1 MKITRYENAIFGLR
15 PIIEAITAGQEID
28 TLFIQKG
35 LKGDIFPELWELVKK
50 HRVNYKHVPV
60 EKLNRLTRKN
70 HQGVFAFVSPITFH
84 RTENVIPQLFEEGKV
99 PLFLI
104 LDRVTDVRNFGAI
117 VRSAECSGVH
127 AIIVPERGSAAI
139 NGDAMKTSAGAL
151 SSVPICREFNLKAT
165 IDFLKN
171 SGIQVVACTEKT
183 EDLIYATDYTIPTA
197 IIMGS
202 EEDGI
207 SEEYLKLC
215 TRKTKIPMMGN
226 IGSLNVSVS
235 AGVILYEAVRQR
247 KS

>member
-1 MKITRYENAIFGLR
+1 M
-15 PIIEAITAGQEID
+15 
-28 TLFIQKG
+28 
-35 LKGDIFPELWELVKK
+35 KGDIFHELRELVKK

-70 HQGVFAFVSPITFH
+70 HQGVFAFVSPISFH
-84 RTENVIPQLFEEGKV
+84 RTENVIPQLFEEGKI

-183 EDLIYATDYTIPTA
+183 EDLIYAPDYTIPTA
-197 IIMGS
+197 IILGS

-215 TRKTKIPMMGN
+215 AHKTKIPMIGN

-235 AGVILYEAVRQR
+235 AGVILYEVVRQR

>member
-1 MKITRYENAIFGLR
+1 
-15 PIIEAITAGQEID
+15 
-28 TLFIQKG
+28 
-35 LKGDIFPELWELVKK
+35 
-50 HRVNYKHVPV
+50 
-60 EKLNRLTRKN
+60 
-70 HQGVFAFVSPITFH
+70 
-84 RTENVIPQLFEEGKV
+84 
-99 PLFLI
+99 
-104 LDRVTDVRNFGAI
+104 
-117 VRSAECSGVH
+117 
-127 AIIVPERGSAAI
+127 
-139 NGDAMKTSAGAL
+139 MKTSAGAL

-183 EDLIYATDYTIPTA
+183 EDLIYAPDYTIPTA

-215 TRKTKIPMMGN
+215 THKIKIPMMGN

>member
-1 MKITRYENAIFGLR
+1 MSQEVYKY
-15 PIIEAITAGQEID
+15 IETALEKKE
-28 TLFIQKG
+28 TLFQAEVI
-35 LKGDIFPELWELVKK
+35 
-50 HRVNYKHVPV
+50 N
-60 EKLNRLTRKN
+60 LN
-70 HQGVFAFVSPITFH
+70 Q
-84 RTENVIPQLFEEGKV
+84 
-99 PLFLI
+99 
-104 LDRVTDVRNFGAI
+104 
-117 VRSAECSGVH
+117 
-127 AIIVPERGSAAI
+127 
-139 NGDAMKTSAGAL
+139 
-151 SSVPICREFNLKAT
+151 T

-183 EDLIYATDYTIPTA
+183 KNLIYAQDYTIPTA

-215 TRKTKIPMMGN
+215 THKTKIPMMGS